1 MAAPFVWIC
10 VCFAA
15 GIVSAFHIQ
24 AGIWTLLL
32 AGVVAGLGLRIERFH
47 LSLAAHGLFWFLLA
61 HQMTELQIKRY
72 DSNPLRLW
80 VAAHEKETVRLTGVL
95 LKTPEISPGY
105 FVLTVETA
113 ALSGQPLR
121 GIARITVSG
130 KTENYPVS
138 GDALEAF
145 VCFRLPVNFRAE
157 GCFDYERYLR
167 KEGVHVLGSAKSASL
182 VRRTNA
188 TRSIRSL
195 FSSLRLGLILQ
206 IQRCFGAEDAAL
218 FRALWLDDRSALSRD
233 TERRL
238 IDAGVFHVI
247 AISGFHVAI
256 LISLAFLLLRQCVP
270 YRTALIVLSIV
281 LFGYFVVLEGR
292 SSITR
297 SFLTFLI
304 FAVASWKREAVR
316 ADNILFLSAGA
327 QLVWNPL
334 ELFDPGYH
342 LTYLSTSAIL
352 FVAVP
357 LCRWVRFPRR
367 VYRYAVDLVIASV
380 VLQFVLA
387 PYQALVF
394 HRIPFS
400 SSAANLIAVPLSSAL
415 IAAGAICLPFG
426 FFPAPAVWLL
436 HRILQLFLQGTYLF
450 SGVWLMTVAE
460 PGHVAV
466 FLFYLC
472 LAVFAGFRNR
482 LVRACALLCCC
493 GILYTVLNPPPL
505 ESAQHLRAHFI
516 DVGQGDAILLEYP
529 DGTFDLVDGGGFW
542 NTEALD
548 VGDAV
553 LLPYLSHLGVRRLNR
568 VFLTHA
574 HSDHMT
580 GLISVLRYLPA
591 NHFFVTRKP
600 LADAGYQNLVRY
612 VEMPLENVR
621 KGDSFAQAGV
631 RIEVLAPEDSGN
643 TLHVRNDDSLVLLVQ
658 YCGKRLILP
667 GDAEGETENKLS
679 EINDLRVDFLKSPH
693 HGSKTSSATKFLD
706 KLKMKIIFISVGR
719 NNWFGHPNDEVLK
732 RYRQR
737 HAVVY
742 RTDQLGTIRL
752 TISEAGVFV
761 DSYRWQH

>member
-1 MAAPFVWIC
+1 MAAPFVWIF

-32 AGVVAGLGLRIERFH
+32 AGVIAGLGLRIDRFY
-47 LSLAAHGLFWFLLA
+47 LSLAAHGLFWFLLS
-61 HQMTELQIKRY
+61 HQMTASQIKTY

-80 VAAHEKETVRLTGVL
+80 VAAHEKETVRLKGVL
-95 LKTPEISPGY
+95 LKTPEISTEY
-105 FVLTVETA
+105 FVLTVETTE
-113 ALSGQPLR
+113 LSGQRTR
-121 GIARITVSG
+121 GVARITVSG
-130 KTENYPVS
+130 QAKEYPVS
-138 GDALEAF
+138 GDMLEAF
-145 VCFRLPVNFRAE
+145 VRFRVPANFGAE

-167 KEGVHVLGSAKSASL
+167 KEEVHVLGSVKSASL
-182 VRRTNA
+182 VRKQNA

-195 FSSLRLGLILQ
+195 FSALRLDLILQ
-206 IQRCFGAEDAAL
+206 IQRRFGAEDAAL
-218 FRALWLDDRSALSRD
+218 FRALWLDDRSALPHD

-256 LISLAFLLLRQCVP
+256 LISLAFLILRKCVP
-270 YRTALIVLSIV
+270 YRTALILLSAVLLV
-281 LFGYFVVLEGR
+281 YFVLLEGR

-297 SFLTFLI
+297 SFLTFLV
-304 FAVASWKREAVR
+304 FSVASWKREAVR
-316 ADNILFLSAGA
+316 ADNILFLSAWG

-342 LTYLSTSAIL
+342 LTYLSTAAIL
-352 FVAVP
+352 FAAVP
-357 LCRWVRFPRR
+357 LCRCVRLPRK
-367 VYRYAVDLVIASV
+367 VYRYAVDLVIVSL

-400 SSAANLIAVPLSSAL
+400 SSAANLIAVPLSSSL

-426 FFPAPAVWLL
+426 FFPAPVVWLF
-436 HRILQLFLQGTYLF
+436 HRTLQLFLEGTSLF
-450 SGVWLMTVAE
+450 SGVWLETVVE
-460 PGHVAV
+460 PSYAAV

-482 LVRACALLCCC
+482 LLRTCALLFGC
-493 GILYTVLNPPPL
+493 GILWMVLNPRQPVPT
-505 ESAQHLRAHFI
+505 EHLRAHLI

-548 VGDAV
+548 VGEAV

-574 HSDHMT
+574 HSDHMA
-580 GLISVLRYLPA
+580 GLISILRYVPA

-612 VEMPLENVR
+612 IDMPLENIR
-621 KGDSFAQAGV
+621 KGNHFTQAGV
-631 RIEVLAPEDSGN
+631 RIDVLAPEDSGN

-658 YCGKRLILP
+658 YRGKRLLLP
-667 GDAEGETENKLS
+667 GDAEGETEFKLS
-679 EINDLRVDFLKSPH
+679 KINDLRVDILKSPH
-693 HGSKTSSATKFLD
+693 HGSKTSSKSELLD
-706 KLKMKIIFISVGR
+706 KLKMKIVFISVGR
-719 NNWFGHPNDEVLK
+719 NNWFGHPNHDVLE

-737 HAVVY
+737 HALVY

-752 TISEAGVFV
+752 TIKEVGVFV
-761 DSYRWQH
+761 DSYRWEH